1 MTKNDIS
8 HFCPFS
14 QNFQPLRSSFHVD
27 SGEHLNRGACNC
39 SDLSR
44 HLKQFKMTKNDISQF
59 CHFSQNFQLLRSS
72 FHVDS
77 GEHLNRGSCNCSD
90 LSRHLK
96 QVKMIK
102 NNISH
107 FCQFSQNLP
116 VKVYSHHRQWN
127 MPSHMSLSFLRPQP
141 AFEVGENDKKM
152 TFHNFVHF
160 LKTFS
165 Y

>member
-1 MTKNDIS
+1 
-8 HFCPFS
+8 
-14 QNFQPLRSSFHVD
+14 
-27 SGEHLNRGACNC
+27 
-39 SDLSR
+39 
-44 HLKQFKMTKNDISQF
+44 
-59 CHFSQNFQLLRSS
+59 
-72 FHVDS
+72 
-77 GEHLNRGSCNCSD
+77 
-90 LSRHLK
+90 
-96 QVKMIK
+96 MIK

-160 LKTFS
+160 SQNFQLLRSSFHVDSGEHLNRGACNCSDLSRHLKQVKMTKMTFHIFVNFLKTFTS
-165 Y
+165 EGVFSTQIVEHAQPYEPVISQTLAGI